1 MRAFISIYMPVE
13 WQPGMT
19 PPSLLLTME
28 ANGCEQLA
36 QGCTVLVL
44 VNNLQSSESNTQMM
58 VVARYFGDMIRLLKI
73 LNESASAVSAG
84 SLFQAELVLGA
95 NELRNASVEQ

>member
-1 MRAFISIYMPVE
+1 MV
-13 WQPGMT
+13 
-19 PPSLLLTME
+19 
-28 ANGCEQLA
+28 
-36 QGCTVLVL
+36 
-44 VNNLQSSESNTQMM
+44 

-84 SLFQAELVLGA
+84 SLFQAEIVLGA